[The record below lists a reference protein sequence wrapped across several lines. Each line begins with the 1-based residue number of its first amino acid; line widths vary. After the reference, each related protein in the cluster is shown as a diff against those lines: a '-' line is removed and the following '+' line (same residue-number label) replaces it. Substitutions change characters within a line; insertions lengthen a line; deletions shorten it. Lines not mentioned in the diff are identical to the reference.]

1 MRTPQ
6 VIIFSIV
13 LEGACRRCGERDEK
27 REEGHRADRH
37 VSTPESGQE
46 QRVASSFHT
55 LFPRKSEIL
64 DGLRSHSQM
73 PGCGVNCAGLPTYPG
88 DGPKHS

>member
-1 MRTPQ
+1 MGR
-6 VIIFSIV
+6 
-13 LEGACRRCGERDEK
+13 GAEK
-27 REEGHRADRH
+27 REDDRAADKH

-46 QRVASSFHT
+46 RGVASSFHT

-73 PGCGVNCAGLPTYPG
+73 PGCGGNCAGLPPSPG
-88 DGPKHS
+88 DGPRHG

>member
-1 MRTPQ
+1 MGR
-6 VIIFSIV
+6 
-13 LEGACRRCGERDEK
+13 GDEK
-27 REEGHRADRH
+27 REEEHGADEH

-46 QRVASSFHT
+46 QGVASSFHT

-73 PGCGVNCAGLPTYPG
+73 PDCRVNCAGLPTSPG
-88 DGPKHS
+88 DGPKNS